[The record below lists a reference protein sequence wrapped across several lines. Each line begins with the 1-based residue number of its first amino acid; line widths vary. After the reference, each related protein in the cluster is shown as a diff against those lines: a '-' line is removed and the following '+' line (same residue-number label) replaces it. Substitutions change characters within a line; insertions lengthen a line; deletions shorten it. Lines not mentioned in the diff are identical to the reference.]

1 MMWSR
6 LALCLALTVA
16 LSAQGQVNPLPPE
29 RAFRFSARALNPET
43 IETRFTIADGYYL
56 YRDRIHFT
64 VEPATTV
71 LTAPVLPEG
80 KIKEDQFFGRVQ
92 TYRGSLMVTLALKD
106 TAPGQKVVVVA
117 ESQGCA
123 DVGICY
129 PPQIQ
134 RVTVG
139 LPAAN
144 SAPTPANEPPK
155 KSWFNY

>member
-64 VEPATTV
+64 VRPATTV

-80 KIKEDQFFGRVQ
+80 KI
-92 TYRGSLMVTLALKD
+92 RGSILWSGPDL
-106 TAPGQKVVVVA
+106 
-117 ESQGCA
+117 S
-123 DVGICY
+123 
-129 PPQIQ
+129 
-134 RVTVG
+134 R
-139 LPAAN
+139 
-144 SAPTPANEPPK
+144 
-155 KSWFNY
+155 